1 MAEYLLDWM
10 KIADLLLIAQFC
22 ASPILYYSYLNM
34 NEERIKLKEST
45 SIMDDSFE
53 ICKRR

>member
-1 MAEYLLDWM
+1 MVDYLLDWIE
-10 KIADLLLIAQFC
+10 IADFLLMAQFC
-22 ASPILYYSYLNM
+22 ASPIFYYSYLNI

-53 ICKRR
+53 VCKRR